1 MASPASPAGDGPAL
15 TSFGRPQAKGRAR
28 DALDVGRLHM
38 MTSFAVDL
46 GIDVRAASA
55 VSRVHG
61 GTLRVGAVPVTPLHQ
76 PHHGRHQVHAHGG
89 DLITYFGRPREPGSV
104 SARCTPL

>member
-38 MTSFAVDL
+38 MTSFAANLNV
-46 GIDVRAASA
+46 DVRAASA

-61 GTLRVGAVPVTPLHQ
+61 GPSG
-76 PHHGRHQVHAHGG
+76 
-89 DLITYFGRPREPGSV
+89 
-104 SARCTPL
+104 SARYRSPHCISPITAGTRSMPMGVI